1 MTGLQPGVVRTV
13 PPFDPDELI
22 RLIKEESEA

>member
-1 MTGLQPGVVRTV
+1 MTGLAPGAARKV

-22 RLIKEESEA
+22 RLIQKESEA

>member
-1 MTGLQPGVVRTV
+1 VPMTGPGVVRKV

-22 RLIKEESEA
+22 RLIMEESEA